1 MKSEIIKLLSD
12 KKYDALMKLPLSN
25 GRLLSALTSLTY
37 DRKNIISCR
46 AIEAFGIVSKEIAK
60 TKPEIVRNAVGR
72 LLWMIRDESGGIG
85 WSSPEMLGEIVRNN
99 PELFSDAAPVIMS
112 FLDEEMLAS
121 GVLIAAGRIG
131 EVNAELISHAV
142 PLIVSYLQNPEPS
155 LRGIAAWALGR
166 MRVLEAESE
175 LEKLRNDSSRIAIY
189 EEGEMK
195 EKTIGQIAEEAL
207 ERINSADNI
216 PHKTQSN

>member
-1 MKSEIIKLLSD
+1 MKNEIIKLLSD
-12 KKYDALMKLPLSN
+12 KRYDALMSLPLSN
-25 GRLLSALTSLTY
+25 GRLLSSLISLTY
-37 DRKNIISCR
+37 KKSIISYR

-85 WSSPEMLGEIVRNN
+85 WSSPEMLGEIVRNS
-99 PELFSDAAPVIMS
+99 PELFSDVAPVIMS

-131 EVNAELISHAV
+131 EVNPELIVHAI
-142 PLIVSYLQNPEPS
+142 PLIITYLHNREPL

-166 MRVLEAESE
+166 IRVSQVEPE
-175 LEKLRNDSSRIAIY
+175 LEKLKNDACIIAIY
-189 EEGEMK
+189 EDGK
-195 EKTIGQIAEEAL
+195 LIEKTIGQITKEAL
-207 ERINSADNI
+207 ERINSA
-216 PHKTQSN
+216 

>member
-1 MKSEIIKLLSD
+1 MKV
-12 KKYDALMKLPLSN
+12 PLGN
-25 GRLLSALTSLTY
+25 GRLLSTLVSLTY
-37 DRKNIISCR
+37 DRKNVISYR

-60 TKPEIVRNAVGR
+60 TKPELVRNAVGR

-99 PELFSDAAPVIMS
+99 PELFSDVAPVIMS

-131 EVNAELISHAV
+131 EVNPELVAHAI
-142 PLIVSYLQNPEPS
+142 PLILSYLHNPEPL

-175 LEKLRNDSSRIAIY
+175 LEKLKNDDSRIAIY

-195 EKTIGQIAEEAL
+195 EKTIGQIAEEA
-207 ERINSADNI
+207 ICYISA
-216 PHKTQSN
+216 

>member
-1 MKSEIIKLLSD
+1 
-12 KKYDALMKLPLSN
+12 MKLPLSN
-25 GRLLSALTSLTY
+25 GRLLSSLISLTY
-37 DRKNIISCR
+37 DRKSIISYR

-60 TKPEIVRNAVGR
+60 TKPELVRNAVGR

-99 PELFSDAAPVIMS
+99 PELFSDIAPVIMS

-131 EVNAELISHAV
+131 EVNPELIAHAILLIISH
-142 PLIVSYLQNPEPS
+142 LQNPEPI
-155 LRGIAAWALGR
+155 LRGLAAWALGR

-175 LEKLRNDSSRIAIY
+175 LKKLKEDDSLIEIY
-189 EEGEMK
+189 EEGELK
-195 EKTIGQIAEEAL
+195 EKTIGQIAKEAIL
-207 ERINSADNI
+207 SISE
-216 PHKTQSN
+216 

>member
-1 MKSEIIKLLSD
+1 MKSEIVKLLSD

-25 GRLLSALTSLTY
+25 GRLLSTLISLTY
-37 DRKNIISCR
+37 DRKSIISYR

-60 TKPEIVRNAVGR
+60 TKPELVRNAVGR

-99 PELFSDAAPVIMS
+99 PELFSDVAPVIMS

-131 EVNAELISHAV
+131 EVNAELIAHAI
-142 PLIVSYLQNPEPS
+142 PLIIMYLQNPNPL
-155 LRGIAAWALGR
+155 LRGLAAWALGR
-166 MRVLEAESE
+166 MRASQAEPG
-175 LEKLRNDSSRIAIY
+175 LEKLKNDDSLIAIY
-189 EEGEMK
+189 EDGELK
-195 EKTIGQIAEEAL
+195 EKTIGQLAEEAIL
-207 ERINSADNI
+207 SISASGFRQHI
-216 PHKTQSN
+216 

>member
-12 KKYDALMKLPLSN
+12 KKYDALMSLPLSS
-25 GRLLSALTSLTY
+25 GRLLSTLISLTY
-37 DRKNIISCR
+37 DRKSIISYR

-99 PELFSDAAPVIMS
+99 PELFPDVAPVIMS

-131 EVNAELISHAV
+131 VANPELIAHAI
-142 PLIVSYLQNPEPS
+142 PLILTYLQNPEPK

-166 MRVLEAESE
+166 IRTAEAKAE
-175 LEKLRNDSSRIAIY
+175 LEKLRNDDNIISIY
-189 EEGEMK
+189 EEGELK
-195 EKTIGQIAEEAL
+195 EKTIGQIAEEAIL
-207 ERINSADNI
+207 SISA
-216 PHKTQSN
+216 